1 MIVQLCEACIDTD
14 IDLNYVSSDFMKPA
28 HKWQFSLLKFD
39 IHTMA
44 AIMVAVQVTSV
55 SYVGQTATIM
65 AAIVY
70 WRVKFLVQSRICAK
84 GFKCNTLNVPQAGLA
99 INVMK

>member
-39 IHTMA
+39 I
-44 AIMVAVQVTSV
+44 QYSNGDFVTDLQQCE
-55 SYVGQTATIM
+55 VGGGSG
-65 AAIVY
+65 
-70 WRVKFLVQSRICAK
+70 WK
-84 GFKCNTLNVPQAGLA
+84 GQQGGEEGQEGVGG
-99 INVMK
+99 